1 MMFSSNDPGE
11 LQVYKICMNQMQ
23 RCRYMSVLVAGKI
36 GETD

>member
-1 MMFSSNDPGE
+1 MMFSSNDPGK

-23 RCRYMSVLVAGKI
+23 RCSYMSVLVAGKI